1 MDVPATLVVLPWA
14 DPVID
19 PIGHDPRSRYVEL
32 FWLGV
37 LGPTATLL
45 PAATCRAALR
55 PACMIPVP
63 AGILTIITHTF
74 TMCRMTASSST
85 RRRPSRRQPCS
96 TPTTPRAARATSSSS
111 E

>member
-45 PAATCRAALR
+45 LRRFADGLESYPDGFELDVPDLARSLGIKLRASGGPRSPTLCSAPCCSAWR
-55 PACMIPVP
+55 S
-63 AGILTIITHTF
+63 TT
-74 TMCRMTASSST
+74 RTASSCGVGS
-85 RRRPSRRQPCS
+85 RP
-96 TPTTPRAARATSSSS
+96 
-111 E
+111 